1 MSAER
6 IRVDVGCYFLERKIA
21 GATLGVTVSAGLATY
36 GDEGTTVEALVQA
49 ADAALYDA
57 KVAGGDRVTPG

>member
-1 MSAER
+1 
-6 IRVDVGCYFLERKIA
+6 
-21 GATLGVTVSAGLATY
+21 VTVSAGLATY

-49 ADAALYDA
+49 ADAALYAA